1 MAQQLPT
8 PFAGRARAPPA
19 GGIAP
24 RTNGLQSG
32 RAPRGVCTFP
42 VMCREIADRSAFTPV
57 SSPPMASFHLAQ
69 LNIAIPHEPLDSP
82 RMRDFMDALDPVNAV
97 ADGTPGFVWRLQTDE
112 GNATSLRAF
121 GDDRLMLNMSVWE
134 SLGSLRAFVYSSREH
149 LDVMRRRREW
159 FEKMA
164 ELFLVLWWVEA
175 GHIPTIP
182 EAEERL
188 TLLRAIGPSPD
199 AFTFRRHF
207 PPPVDAN
214 GAAEPVDDDRDLC
227 PAG

>member
-1 MAQQLPT
+1 
-8 PFAGRARAPPA
+8 
-19 GGIAP
+19 
-24 RTNGLQSG
+24 
-32 RAPRGVCTFP
+32 
-42 VMCREIADRSAFTPV
+42 
-57 SSPPMASFHLAQ
+57 MASFHLAQ

-82 RMRDFMDALDPVNAV
+82 RMKDFMDALDPVNAV

-134 SLGSLRAFVYSSREH
+134 SLESLRAFVYSSREH

-207 PPPVDAN
+207 PAPDQTT
-214 GAAEPVDDDRDLC
+214 AAGPVDDDRDLC